1 LVRQAGEPSVEEIL
15 ASIKKVIA
23 RDNRAEADQVRRR
36 RENEGVVTARA
47 MPAEAPVAAASVAYP
62 AGDEPPAVLELTDAE
77 MAPEGE
83 EWAGDEPDAFAEEE
97 EDEAEPQAEAPA
109 APPADA
115 PLLAETARSSV
126 RESLTALA
134 MLAEPGA
141 RPQIV
146 RSGETSLE
154 GLVRELL
161 RPMLAEWLEKNLPDT
176 VDRLVA
182 AEISRIVG
190 KRG

>member
-1 LVRQAGEPSVEEIL
+1 MRQAGEPSVEEIL
-15 ASIKKVIA
+15 ESIKKVIA
-23 RDNRAEADQVRRR
+23 RDNRAEAEQVRRR
-36 RENEGVVTARA
+36 REGDGVMTVRA
-47 MPAEAPVAAASVAYP
+47 LPTPQADPVYDQP
-62 AGDEPPAVLELTDAE
+62 DEPAPVLELTDAE
-77 MAPEGE
+77 LAPLE
-83 EWAGDEPDAFAEEE
+83 DEPEEFTE
-97 EDEAEPQAEAPA
+97 DGGDYAMDEPEDEAA
-109 APPADA
+109 AATTPSQTTDE
-115 PLLAETARSSV
+115 PLLAANARSSV

-154 GLVRELL
+154 SLVRELL
-161 RPMLAEWLEKNLPDT
+161 KPMLAEWLDKNLPGM
-176 VDRLVA
+176 VDELVA